1 MYHRSILL
9 NLPKSQSTDIEFQ
22 NVIYT
27 VQIGFRSP
35 NKQILK
41 GVSGCFKT
49 GELTAIMGPSGA
61 GKSSLLNIL
70 TGLQRKNVDGKVA
83 YITGKVEQS
92 WNDYKKQACY
102 IQQDDQLYPLFT
114 VNEIMTMSADLK
126 LGQSLNSKGKQMVID
141 DILDSLDLT
150 KCKETRCDRLSGGQ
164 RKRLSIALE
173 LVDNPPVIFLDEPTT
188 GLDSLSSMQCV
199 SVLKNLARGGRTVVC
214 TVHQPSAAIY
224 DMFDHVY
231 MLADGHCMF
240 QGAAG
245 NTVPYL
251 SSLGLNCP
259 KYHNPADYVIEVVSC
274 EYGDF
279 RNQLTVAASDSSWR
293 FVPPPKL
300 DKFSINEEEEKKV
313 NSNRNNGKTTVLITT
328 PSEIIKLRILVKRC
342 CLQLYRDWTVTHLK
356 LVLHFLVGI
365 LLGLKFTD
373 CGSDG
378 SKTFSNIGFL
388 LTTTVYLCYTSMMP
402 AVLKFP
408 TELLVLRKEHFN
420 NWYKLR
426 TYYLAFIITN
436 IPMQAFFATV
446 YSSVSYYLSS
456 QPLELFRFLMFTS
469 SAILTTIIAE
479 AMGLILG
486 TTVNPVNG
494 TFLGAISV
502 CAMLIFAGF
511 LVLYTHM
518 SHFWYTVSF
527 LSYLRYSMEAMVSAL
542 YGYNREKMYCPD
554 LYCHYRAPQTLI
566 KELGMDGEGFWFDVT
581 VLGINIFVILCIAY
595 CTLKRKISNF

>member
-1 MYHRSILL
+1 MYQRSVLL
-9 NLPKSQSTDIEFQ
+9 NLPKSQSIDIEFQ

-27 VQIGFRSP
+27 VQVSFRGP
-35 NKQILK
+35 TKQILK

-70 TGLQRKNVDGKVA
+70 TGLQRKRVDGKVS
-83 YITGKVEQS
+83 YITGKVQQS
-92 WNDYKKQACY
+92 WSDYKKQACY

-150 KCKETRCDRLSGGQ
+150 KCKETRCDRISGGQ

-173 LVDNPPVIFLDEPTT
+173 LVDNPPVVFLDEPTT
-188 GLDSLSSMQCV
+188 GLDSLASMQCV
-199 SVLKNLARGGRTVVC
+199 SVLKNLARGGRTIVC
-214 TVHQPSAAIY
+214 TIHQPSAAIY

-231 MLADGHCMF
+231 MLADGLCMF
-240 QGAAG
+240 QGAAV

-251 SSLGLNCP
+251 SRLGLNCP

-279 RNQLTVAASDSSWR
+279 RNQLTVAAGDSSWR
-293 FVPPPKL
+293 FVAPQKL
-300 DKFSINEEEEKKV
+300 DKFTQEEEE
-313 NSNRNNGKTTVLITT
+313 RRINNDGKTTVLITS
-328 PSEIIKLRILVKRC
+328 PSEIIRLRVLVKRC

-356 LVLHFLVGI
+356 LLLHFLVGI

-378 SKTFSNIGFL
+378 SKTFSNVGFL
-388 LTTTVYLCYTSMMP
+388 IITTVYLCYTSMMP

-426 TYYLAFIITN
+426 TYYLAFIMTN
-436 IPMQAFFATV
+436 MPVQAFFATV
-446 YSSVSYYLSS
+446 YSAVSYYLSS
-456 QPLELFRFLMFTS
+456 QPLEWFRFLMFTS
-469 SAILTTIIAE
+469 SAVLTTIIAE
-479 AMGLILG
+479 AMGLLLG

-518 SHFWYTVSF
+518 SHFWYMVSF

-542 YGYNREKMYCPD
+542 YGYGREKMTCHEI
-554 LYCHYRAPQTLI
+554 YCHYRAPQTLI
-566 KELGMDGEGFWFDVT
+566 DELGMNGEGFWFDVT
-581 VLGINIFVILCIAY
+581 VLSVNTFLIQLIAY
-595 CTLKRKISNF
+595 YTLRRKLSSF